1 MNFLKKINRK
11 KAIKYSVF
19 TLVMMAVYVGA
30 AYASGSSA
38 SVTSATA
45 STGLA
50 GDVYTILVENI
61 LMGPIGF
68 TISVALIAY
77 GVIISVKGEL
87 IPAILAL
94 VAGGVLFKVDSIADT
109 LAFVIM

>member
-1 MNFLKKINRK
+1 
-11 KAIKYSVF
+11 
-19 TLVMMAVYVGA
+19 
-30 AYASGSSA
+30 
-38 SVTSATA
+38 
-45 STGLA
+45 
-50 GDVYTILVENI
+50 
-61 LMGPIGF
+61 MGPIGF

>member
-30 AYASGSSA
+30 AYASGTSVSSG
-38 SVTSATA
+38 TA
-45 STGLA
+45 PDGLA
-50 GDVYTILVENI
+50 GDVYTILVQKI